1 MKLPGLFSKRQT
13 ISYDMFDLHRSAAE
27 AKRFNKCEN
36 IYHRGQDLAWNGK
49 EVLDSLVAKHG
60 IPALGEEERKALQR
74 IFAIILWGELA
85 AWRISAQLAD
95 RIVPLEAKMAAT
107 SQVHDEARHFYVMYD
122 YLSMLGE
129 VPKKMDFAPRRLIE
143 LVLNADNLAYKMI
156 GMQLMVETLAL
167 TIFQSVRL
175 AKIEPVLTELLKYF
189 EKDEA
194 RHVGLGMQ
202 YLPILMKDMNKLQIA
217 GLFAFQSRILTY
229 GVWETKVMAKDLDVL
244 GISPRD
250 VMDRGRAK
258 QMVVLRDTF
267 KSLGINAEKGPVVRL
282 FSVTGELL
290 FPTEDTKHS
299 RKAQW
304 SAAWDALRGHLPEV
318 DESAIAVHE
327 AHDIVTARDSVA
339 AKLRPKA
346 S

>member
-1 MKLPGLFSKRQT
+1 MKIPGLKRRDT
-13 ISYDMFDLHRSAAE
+13 ISYDMFDLERSAAE

-49 EVLDSLVAKHG
+49 EVLDMLVAKHG
-60 IPALGEEERKALQR
+60 KPVLSDEQRKALQR

-95 RIVPLEAKMAAT
+95 RIEPLEAKMAAA

-156 GMQLMVETLAL
+156 GMQLMIETLAL

-175 AKIEPVLTELLKYF
+175 AAPEPVLTELLKYF

-202 YLPILMKDMNKLQIA
+202 YLPMLMKDMNKLQIA
-217 GLFAFQSRILTY
+217 GLFAFQAKILSY
-229 GVWETKVMAKDLDVL
+229 GMWETKVIEGDLRVL
-244 GISPRD
+244 GISARD
-250 VMDRGRAK
+250 VIDRGRAK

-267 KSLGINAEKGPVVRL
+267 ESLGIEGDKGPVITF

-290 FPTEDTKHS
+290 FPSEETRGS
-299 RKAQW
+299 RQAQW
-304 SAAWDALRGHLPEV
+304 QAAWRAFRGELPDTDNASMSV
-318 DESAIAVHE
+318 HDE
-327 AHDIVTARDSVA
+327 HDIITAQGSVA
-339 AKLRPKA
+339 TKRRTG
-346 S
+346 